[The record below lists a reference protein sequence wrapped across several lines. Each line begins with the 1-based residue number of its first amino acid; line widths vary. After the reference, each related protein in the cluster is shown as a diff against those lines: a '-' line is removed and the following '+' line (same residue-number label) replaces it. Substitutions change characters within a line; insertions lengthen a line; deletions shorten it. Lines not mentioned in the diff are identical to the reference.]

1 MLQTKA
7 VWKKVKLIAKAR
19 NFEEFL
25 KLPVNYDIAMSFLVI
40 ARKFTES

>member
-1 MLQTKA
+1 MLQTKE
-7 VWKKVKLIAKAR
+7 VWKQVKLIARAR

-25 KLPVNYDIAMSFLVI
+25 KLPMNYDIVMSFLVI